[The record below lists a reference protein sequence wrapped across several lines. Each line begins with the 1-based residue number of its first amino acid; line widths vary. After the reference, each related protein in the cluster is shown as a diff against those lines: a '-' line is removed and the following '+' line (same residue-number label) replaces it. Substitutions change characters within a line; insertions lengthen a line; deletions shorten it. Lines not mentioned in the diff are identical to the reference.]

1 MTSEV
6 SRVAYTVR
14 KVKIL
19 AAKARDK
26 VGALADLL
34 EPLAQSKVS
43 LDALV
48 GYAHKPGG
56 ACKVHCSLADTGK
69 RALKTA
75 GDAGFEP
82 DETSAALIVEGP
94 DRAGA
99 GQEIAQ
105 AAAGA
110 GVNLRVCVA
119 MSVGTRVIALLGFD
133 SDADAG
139 KVARRIRT
147 IGAKK
152 VAKKRT
158 GTKRA
163 TK

>member
-1 MTSEV
+1 
-6 SRVAYTVR
+6 VAYTVR

-19 AAKARDK
+19 VAKARDK

-34 EPLAQSKVS
+34 EPLAQAKVN
-43 LDALV
+43 LDTLV

-56 ACKVHCSLADTGK
+56 ACSVHCSLADKGK
-69 RALKTA
+69 KALKAA

-82 DETSAALIVEGP
+82 DATSVALIVEGP
-94 DRAGA
+94 DKAGA
-99 GQEIAQ
+99 GREIAQ

-119 MSVGTRVIALLGFD
+119 MSVGKRVVALLGFD

-152 VAKKRT
+152 VVKKRT
-158 GTKRA
+158 SRRRA
-163 TK
+163 AK